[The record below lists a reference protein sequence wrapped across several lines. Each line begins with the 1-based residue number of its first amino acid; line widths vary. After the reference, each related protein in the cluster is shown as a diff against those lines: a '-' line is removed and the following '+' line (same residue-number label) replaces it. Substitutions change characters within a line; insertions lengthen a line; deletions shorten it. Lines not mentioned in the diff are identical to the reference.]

1 MISLASIAEIQF
13 KIAEQQR
20 INRELHQDLYEL
32 ENGVSHAASEWS
44 SLTSQINTSLIN
56 GADRVNNSHELTLKA
71 YELQGEIEKL
81 YKLFKNVEMANKNIR
96 SLQNKIYYDFANY
109 NAVRKIVEALLNN
122 IEFNYV
128 NERVITKA
136 VEIKHLQMPDYWL
149 TCALLALMAWKDDD
163 RNKAERALEKA
174 MELDKK
180 NTSIFFFAIYMRFDR
195 EAAALKWFESYISCE
210 LTGDDDQNILFM
222 MSIVSRTVE
231 KECDEKTYA
240 VVNNFINHTLES
252 RLRAEG
258 YSEESMV
265 IRVAGYMNRTIRNT
279 PMDRPFLS
287 KYCKESGV
295 MQQLLNTVRNNEN
308 VLELIRNIVNI
319 TDLEKRNRLNN
330 FIDNVIARTN
340 TAEVGV
346 RNDIRYN
353 ETVIKYHGEV
363 EQARAEHNA
372 WLEHNKNSLDIVS
385 EFVDWVYDPKD
396 KDICPAERQRLFL
409 LTKHISEKAV
419 DYNVSVYRRLHKDDF
434 NIEIGDYQTHAHLSD
449 VSGESQKIE
458 AFCREQAA
466 ALIAQQKLWKSFIWF
481 GAAVLALVGA
491 ILIPLEG
498 LYFVTG
504 IGVIGGVISIIAKKV
519 AKKRIAEN
527 HQRKAERMKS
537 VFAQLNEDFNA
548 YERKLAEYDKYY
560 NEIKAEFAKL

>member
-1 MISLASIAEIQF
+1 VIYLASIAEIQS

-20 INRELHQDLYEL
+20 INRELRQELYEL
-32 ENGVSHAASEWS
+32 ESGVSQAASEWS

-56 GADRVNNSHELTLKA
+56 GAGRVTNSHELTLKA

-128 NERVITKA
+128 NENIITKA
-136 VEIKHLQMPDYWL
+136 VEVKHLQMPDYWL
-149 TCALLALMAWKDDD
+149 TCALLAIMAWKNDDKD
-163 RNKAERALEKA
+163 KAQRALEKA

-180 NTSIFFFAIYMRFDR
+180 NTSIFFFAIYMRFER
-195 EAAALKWFESYISCE
+195 ESVALKWFESYIGCE

-231 KECDEKTYA
+231 SECDEKTYA
-240 VVNNFINHTLES
+240 VVNKFITYTLES
-252 RLRAEG
+252 RLSAEG
-258 YSEESMV
+258 YSEDNMV
-265 IRVAGYMNRTIRNT
+265 IRVAGYMNRSIRYS

-295 MQQLLNTVRNNEN
+295 MQQLLNTVKNNEN
-308 VLELIRNIVNI
+308 VLELIRNIINI
-319 TDLEKRNRLNN
+319 TDREKRNRLNT
-330 FIDNVIARTN
+330 FIDNVIARAN
-340 TAEVGV
+340 TVEVGV

-353 ETVIKYHGEV
+353 ETVIKHHGEV
-363 EQARAEHNA
+363 EKAKAEHNA
-372 WLEHNKNSLDIVS
+372 WLEHNKSALDIVS

-396 KDICPAERQRLFL
+396 EDICPAERQCLFL

-419 DYNVSVYRRLHKDDF
+419 DYNVSIYRRRHKDDF
-434 NIEIGDYQTHAHLSD
+434 DIQIDDYQTHAHLSD
-449 VSGESQKIE
+449 VQGESSKIE
-458 AFCREQAA
+458 SFCGEQAA

-481 GAAVLALVGA
+481 GAAILALAGA
-491 ILIPLEG
+491 ILIPLEE
-498 LYFVTG
+498 LYFITG
-504 IGVIGGVISIIAKKV
+504 VGAVGGVISIIAKQI
-519 AKKRIAEN
+519 AKKRISEN
-527 HQRKAERMKS
+527 YRRKAETMKS
-537 VFAQLNEDFNA
+537 VFVQLNDDFNE
-548 YERKLAEYDKYY
+548 YEREFAEYDAYY
-560 NEIKAEFAKL
+560 DEIKAEFAKL